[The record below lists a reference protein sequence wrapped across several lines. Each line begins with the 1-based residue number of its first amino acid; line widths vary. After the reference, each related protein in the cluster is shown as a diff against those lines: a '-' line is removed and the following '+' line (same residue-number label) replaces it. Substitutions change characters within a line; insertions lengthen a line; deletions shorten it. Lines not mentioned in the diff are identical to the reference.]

1 MLKTSCADRDSSEA
15 TSPSGDVSTYE
26 GRGHA
31 EMQPFD
37 YAAARAQAPGLE
49 LGLNGAGSGG
59 GRRGRGRGRGGRDS
73 GGRGR
78 GRGKR
83 AEVKSCM
90 HSRYQMSPT
99 VHMSLLELHIMQLSW
114 LHALPLM
121 NVSMTAGLVV

>member
-1 MLKTSCADRDSSEA
+1 VVQKPALYEVLSTKLRQVNLACAKMSCADRDSSEA
-15 TSPSGDVSTYE
+15 TAASGGAPGYE

-78 GRGKR
+78 GRGER
-83 AEVKSCM
+83 
-90 HSRYQMSPT
+90 P
-99 VHMSLLELHIMQLSW
+99 
-114 LHALPLM
+114 
-121 NVSMTAGLVV
+121 